1 MYFHNISLSKDWSSL
16 GMRGGGGG
24 GDGTRKSYDV
34 PIDLIQA
41 ISTWS
46 TLLFTNTYSSN
57 TSMLDAFD
65 RPACHGM
72 KTNMALA

>member
-1 MYFHNISLSKDWSSL
+1 MNFHNISLSKDWSSL
-16 GMRGGGGG
+16 RIPGGGGG

-46 TLLFTNTYSSN
+46 TLLFTNIHRIQAYW
-57 TSMLDAFD
+57 MLSIAIGQ
-65 RPACHGM
+65 P
-72 KTNMALA
+72 TTE